1 MYYYPQDQSI
11 TLHRSDKK
19 IPHLSPKIPLMK
31 RPCAKTNTFL
41 LNLLFSNLHTFSYG
55 IYKEDIKTIQLEWF
69 YWNRETDTNLNLI
82 LNFQRGG
89 AGGFKAIN
97 LSEESS
103 SEIIQYS
110 NKNTDII
117 C

>member
-1 MYYYPQDQSI
+1 M
-11 TLHRSDKK
+11 
-19 IPHLSPKIPLMK
+19 
-31 RPCAKTNTFL
+31 
-41 LNLLFSNLHTFSYG
+41 
-55 IYKEDIKTIQLEWF
+55 QLEWF
-69 YWNRETDTNLNLI
+69 YLNRETDTNLNLT

-89 AGGFKAIN
+89 ARGFKAIN

>member
-1 MYYYPQDQSI
+1 
-11 TLHRSDKK
+11 
-19 IPHLSPKIPLMK
+19 MK

-41 LNLLFSNLHTFSYG
+41 VNLLFSNLHTFIYG
-55 IYKEDIKTIQLEWF
+55 IYKEDKDNTTRGF
-69 YWNRETDTNLNLI
+69 YLNHETDTNLNLT

-97 LSEESS
+97 LGEESS